1 MFAGA
6 ARRVVRW
13 CLFKY
18 ALTGRSALALIAVA
32 LLAAP
37 ASARADATQLGLEDY
52 FAYES
57 TDTGFSTSLNVN
69 VANGNVVWHSTPIVR
84 KGRGLS
90 MVANL
95 TYNSQDHGAYQAL
108 GTGFSM

>member
-18 ALTGRSALALIAVA
+18 ALTGRSAVTLLAVA

-37 ASARADATQLGLEDY
+37 ASARAAADQTQLGLEDY
-52 FAYES
+52 FTYES
-57 TDTGFSTSLNVN
+57 TDTGGGGAAHVN
-69 VANGNVVWHSTPIVR
+69 VANGNLVWHTTPVVNV
-84 KGRGLS
+84 GRGLS
-90 MVANL
+90 TVLNV
-95 TYNSQDHGAYQAL
+95 TYNAQD
-108 GTGFSM
+108 